1 MKRLRVAIVGAGV
14 VGLAYAWSA
23 ARRGHQVTVFERDPR
38 AAGASVRNFGMIWP
52 IGQPPGELYRIALDS
67 RRRWLELSKSAGVWV
82 NRCGALHLAYRPD
95 ELAVLQEFAAAAA
108 DLGVA
113 CRLISARE
121 VIDRSA
127 GANPQGLLGGLLS
140 TTELCVNPRRAIA
153 QTAAWLAEHL
163 DVAFQ
168 FSTWVSGVQPGEL
181 LTACGR
187 HQRFDQIIVC
197 SGVDARALF
206 PAAVQASQLRLCK
219 LQMLCTDEQPQR
231 WRLGPHL
238 AGGLTLRHYANFA
251 ICPSLPA
258 LKQRIA
264 EETPELD
271 RYGIHVMASQ
281 NERGQVILGDSH
293 EYDESIEPFDKEI
306 IDRLMLSQL
315 QRILRLPRWSIAQRW
330 HGVYAKAAEG
340 PLLRAEPQPGVHLR
354 SGTGGAGMTMA
365 FGLAEADWDAWS
377 Q

>member
-23 ARRGHQVTVFERDPR
+23 ARRGHQVTVFERD
-38 AAGASVRNFGMIWP
+38 AQATGASVRNFGMIWP

-365 FGLAEADWDAWS
+365 FGLAEADWDGWS